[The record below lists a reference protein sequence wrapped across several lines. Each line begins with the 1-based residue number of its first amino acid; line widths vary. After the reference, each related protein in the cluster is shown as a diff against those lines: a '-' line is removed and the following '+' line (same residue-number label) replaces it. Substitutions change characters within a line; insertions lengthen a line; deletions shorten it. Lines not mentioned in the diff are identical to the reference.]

1 MVNGKGFSNPLTKND
16 NGRSPFCHLKSTML
30 CNVSSFHLPQVK
42 LSSYQELLMLV
53 PYPLLVI

>member
-30 CNVSSFHLPQVK
+30 CNVSSFRLPQVK